1 MALFKSKEMAAPQ
14 AAATPREKVEVAP
27 GVYTAE
33 CMKIGQLLVEGDQ
46 MSHDNL
52 ATALQ
57 LSNGDP
63 MQFAELALA
72 RFGAGRQELAVA
84 IAEVWGVEPADT
96 RAVELNPEIAKLLPE
111 NIARPFRRG
120 PPGAGS
126 GDCRG
131 LGR

>member
-33 CMKIGQLLVEGDQ
+33 CMKIGQLLVEANQ

-57 LSNGDP
+57 LSNG
-63 MQFAELALA
+63 E
-72 RFGAGRQELAVA
+72 RENAV
-84 IAEVWGVEPADT
+84 
-96 RAVELNPEIAKLLPE
+96 R
-111 NIARPFRRG
+111 RRG
-120 PPGAGS
+120 TSCEGPS
-126 GDCRG
+126 DS
-131 LGR
+131 